1 MWLEE
6 IKKQSGRSI
15 NICCYES
22 ETPSV
27 LYFWF
32 SFPKTCTVLR
42 RISKEIGFKSCLD
55 PYNKL
60 EGEETWIGTDSPWLP
75 YHSAW
80 CQTDVQLGSYAPQKT
95 ESPWIPGWCWSLV
108 ALPLPPSSISP
119 NSLTLCPCS
128 RPPSSPPHRGP
139 LTGNLV
145 PRMWNLRQCCPALL
159 PPTST
164 ADG

>member
-1 MWLEE
+1 MIMLQSFRIYKSFTSMWLEE
-6 IKKQSGRSI
+6 IKKESCRSI

-42 RISKEIGFKSCLD
+42 RISKEIGFKSCPD

-108 ALPLPPSSISP
+108 ALPLPHSPILHQPQLPHTVPLQSPSLI
-119 NSLTLCPCS
+119 
-128 RPPSSPPHRGP
+128 
-139 LTGNLV
+139 
-145 PRMWNLRQCCPALL
+145 
-159 PPTST
+159 TST
-164 ADG
+164 QGSPDW